1 MVTNYLRVILIIGL
15 AFLMQGCP
23 FANLP
28 CEGVDENRYIISNPG
43 LITVY
48 PEHTT
53 FEVGDT
59 IWIESTISTI
69 QITNTGQQV
78 DIYQELNLP
87 SLFLEMT
94 LLENLPNDTIGGTI
108 HYNDVP
114 YVTQTIDDKGKSEI
128 RNTNNEQVVDLYYSY
143 ETTYMLDI
151 GFILNDRG
159 KFYFNNEISNRIR
172 VIASKGNGC
181 GETYSIYT
189 TLANPNNGY
198 AYEFEVID

>member
-78 DIYQELNLP
+78 DIY
-87 SLFLEMT
+87 
-94 LLENLPNDTIGGTI
+94 ENLGLNRIKYEGFLFAKFDPSTNSPISVLAPELFIVNGFAEVFINT
-108 HYNDVP
+108 
-114 YVTQTIDDKGKSEI
+114 DDSQFHQLEYEYS
-128 RNTNNEQVVDLYYSY
+128 NNEYNLNIGYILGESGNFSLYDPDLDRMRVV
-143 ETTYMLDI
+143 
-151 GFILNDRG
+151 
-159 KFYFNNEISNRIR
+159 
-172 VIASKGNGC
+172 ASIGNGC

-198 AYEFEVID
+198 AFEFEVSD